1 MPIYVYQC
9 SECEHE
15 FEKLQSM
22 YSEPVQ
28 ECPECRALADRIPAA
43 ANAQF
48 RGSGFHV
55 NDYPKGS

>member
-22 YSEPVQ
+22 DSEPVQ
-28 ECPECRALADRIPAA
+28 ECPECKGSSDRIPAVA
-43 ANAQF
+43 TAHF
-48 RGSGFHV
+48 KGSGFYCT
-55 NDYPKGS
+55 DYKGTK